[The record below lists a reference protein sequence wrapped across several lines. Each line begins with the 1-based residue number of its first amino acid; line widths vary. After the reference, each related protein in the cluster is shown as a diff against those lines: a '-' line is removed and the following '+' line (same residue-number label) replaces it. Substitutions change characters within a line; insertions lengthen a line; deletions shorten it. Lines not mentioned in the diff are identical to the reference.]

1 MLGRFAST
9 GFQCGQWRSSLA
21 VLLATLALSSGLSQ
35 AAEPEPERVTPK
47 AERPAA
53 SSALPGS
60 ADAAPAGP
68 IAGSLSEASA
78 GPGDLQLVSTEFPP
92 LIYAKGAG
100 APGPLG
106 ELLAELG
113 QELRHDLSPS
123 FYPFA
128 RAAALVRRGPSVLMA
143 PLVRSPEREASVKWL
158 AVLYRQRYCLYGK
171 KEAESRL
178 RLDNQALRQSRVAVL
193 RGALSRERLRSL
205 GFRNIVEEADYPRIL
220 RRLDEGTVD
229 LIYAAEPVFMGA
241 LQAGGRDVRAYAEGP
256 SFDTADVW
264 LAGSPDFSETQA
276 EQVRAA
282 LDRLKA
288 DGRYAKF
295 LQKARLKS

>member
-1 MLGRFAST
+1 MWGRFAST
-9 GFQCGQWRSSLA
+9 GFLVGQRRSSVA
-21 VLLATLALSSGLSQ
+21 GLLAALALASGLSR
-35 AAEPEPERVTPK
+35 AAEAEPDRDTPK
-47 AERPAA
+47 VERPA
-53 SSALPGS
+53 SAAA
-60 ADAAPAGP
+60 ADAAPAVLTTGLP
-68 IAGSLSEASA
+68 ADAAALPASF
-78 GPGDLQLVSTEFPP
+78 QFVSTEFPP

-100 APGPLG
+100 APGALG

-113 QELRHDLSPS
+113 HELRHDLSPS

-128 RAAALVRRGPSVLMA
+128 RAAALVQRGPAVLMA
-143 PLVRSPEREASVKWL
+143 PLVRSPTRESTVKWL

-178 RLDNQALRQSRVAVL
+178 RLDDQALRQSRVAVL

-229 LIYAAEPVFMGA
+229 LVYAAEPVFMGA

-295 LQKARLKS
+295 LQKSRLKT

>member
-1 MLGRFAST
+1 MWVRFAST
-9 GFQCGQWRSSLA
+9 GCQFGEWRSSMA
-21 VLLATLALSSGLSQ
+21 GLLAALALASGLSQ
-35 AAEPEPERVTPK
+35 AAEPEPDRATPK
-47 AERPAA
+47 AERPASVAA
-53 SSALPGS
+53 SEPSPSALT
-60 ADAAPAGP
+60 AVAPAEAFNWP
-68 IAGSLSEASA
+68 AGF
-78 GPGDLQLVSTEFPP
+78 QFVSSEFPP

-100 APGPLG
+100 APGALG

-113 QELRHDLSPS
+113 HELRRDLSPS

-128 RAAALVRRGPSVLMA
+128 RAAALVRRGPAVLMA

-171 KEAESRL
+171 KEVEAQLLS
-178 RLDNQALRQSRVAVL
+178 DNQALRQSRVAVL

-229 LIYAAEPVFMGA
+229 LVYAAEPTFMGA
-241 LQAGGRDVRAYAEGP
+241 LQAGGREVRAYAEGP
-256 SFDTADVW
+256 SFDTSDVW
-264 LAGSPDFSETQA
+264 LVGSKDFSEAQA
-276 EQVRAA
+276 GQVRAA
-282 LDRLKA
+282 LERLKA

>member
-1 MLGRFAST
+1 MWGRFAST
-9 GFQCGQWRSSLA
+9 GFQYGKWRSSMA
-21 VLLATLALSSGLSQ
+21 GLLAALALASGPCQ
-35 AAEPEPERVTPK
+35 AADAELDRAPLK
-47 AERPAA
+47 ADRPASVA
-53 SSALPGS
+53 APEASSSALAVSRPAES
-60 ADAAPAGP
+60 VSWPAGF
-68 IAGSLSEASA
+68 
-78 GPGDLQLVSTEFPP
+78 QFVSSEFPP

-100 APGPLG
+100 APGALG

-113 QELRHDLSPS
+113 HELRHDLSPS

-128 RAAALVRRGPSVLMA
+128 RAAALVQRGPAVLMA
-143 PLVRSPEREASVKWL
+143 PLVRSPARESTVKWL
-158 AVLYRQRYCLYGK
+158 AVLYRQRYCLYGS
-171 KEAESRL
+171 KEAEPRL
-178 RLDNQALRQSRVAVL
+178 LHDNQALRQMRVAVL

-229 LIYAAEPVFMGA
+229 LVYAAEPAFMGA
-241 LQAGGRDVRAYAEGP
+241 LQAGGRDARAYVEGP

-264 LAGSPDFSETQA
+264 LVGSPDFSEAQA

-282 LDRLKA
+282 LNRLKA

-295 LQKARLKS
+295 LQKARLKA